1 MTARAFR
8 CRECGYPF
16 KTADKGWARDA
27 ALMCPACGSPDVNI
41 LSAVPAQTPAIMRAT
56 EGAISET
63 RAAAASAR

>member
-16 KTADKGWARDA
+16 KTADQGWARDA

-41 LSAVPAQTPAIMRAT
+41 RSAVPEQTPVTLRAT
-56 EGAISET
+56 EGATST
-63 RAAAASAR
+63 VRAAASGGR